1 MKKQVFYRW
10 EDPDS
15 DYIYEFDTFD
25 EVKEFFDSM
34 GEAIYLLFRNVIE
47 ISVNGKLYF
56 VNIYMRVIWELKR

>member
-56 VNIYMRVIWELKR
+56 VNIYMRVI